1 MLTYQAL
8 VKKINEGIFNSVYL
22 FYGDERFLQEELA
35 ELLAA
40 AYLGE
45 DIDFG
50 REKVEG
56 NNLSLEEVIARL
68 SETGLF
74 SERRLLIVDSPPY
87 LAASGRGEQAA
98 SEEENKNIDRGT
110 DFTSLLEDY
119 INRHTSG
126 IPGSILVFLAS
137 RIDRRKRLYKLIDN
151 KGTAVECTALKGE
164 ALASWIRNKA
174 GRLGKKIDR
183 AAVEKLL
190 MADEHN
196 LHYISGELEKY
207 SAYLGEEG
215 KIISAQTVDTLFSGD
230 IQGDIFRLSDAI
242 AEGNTAKAHDILEL
256 LLRRREK
263 PLLIFFMVVRH
274 YRLLLQA
281 HCLQQA
287 GIPHNEFASTLEV
300 HPFAARKLREQVV
313 SFNRYALEE
322 VLLAL
327 QKADM
332 QIKTGQI
339 ESNHALRLIL
349 NRIAYIQDSAC
360 NGKS

>member
-1 MLTYQAL
+1 MLTYQAQ
-8 VKKINEGIFNSVYL
+8 VKKINDGIFNSVYL
-22 FYGDERFLQEELA
+22 FYGEERYLQEELA
-35 ELLAA
+35 DQLAA
-40 AYLGE
+40 AYLGK
-45 DIDFG
+45 DMDFG

-56 NNLSLEEVIARL
+56 NILSLEEVIARL
-68 SETGLF
+68 SERGLF
-74 SERRLLIVDSPPY
+74 SERRLLIVDNPPY
-87 LAASGRGEQAA
+87 LTVSGRGEQAA
-98 SEEENKNIDRGT
+98 LEEESNNGRETGSI
-110 DFTSLLEDY
+110 SLLEDY
-119 INRHTSG
+119 IEGHPSG
-126 IPGSILVFLAS
+126 IPGSILVFLAL
-137 RIDRRKRLYKLIDN
+137 RIDRRRRLYKLIDK
-151 KGTAVECTALKGE
+151 KGAVVECTALKGE
-164 ALASWIRNKA
+164 ALVSWIRNKA

-183 AAVEKLL
+183 AAVDKLL

-215 KIISAQTVDTLFSGD
+215 KIITAQIVDALFSGD

-242 AEGNTAKAHDILEL
+242 AEGNTVKAQDILEL

-287 GIPHNEFASTLEV
+287 GITHNEFASTLEI
-300 HPFAARKLREQVV
+300 HPFVARKLSEQALN
-313 SFNRYALEE
+313 FNRYALEE

-332 QIKTGQI
+332 QIKTGMI
-339 ESNHALRLIL
+339 EPNHALRLIL
-349 NRIAYIQDSAC
+349 NRISYIQDSAC
-360 NGKS
+360 SGKH